1 MFISIILFT
10 VIGLLLLALVR
21 STESIL
27 DLRQKRRDQGV
38 DPKVYL

>member
-1 MFISIILFT
+1 MFIGTILFI
-10 VIGLLLLALVR
+10 VIGSILLALVR

-27 DLRQKRRDQGV
+27 DIRQKRRDQGI

>member
-1 MFISIILFT
+1 MFISTILFI
-10 VIGLLLLALVR
+10 VIGSILLALVR

-27 DLRQKRRDQGV
+27 DIRQKRRDQGI